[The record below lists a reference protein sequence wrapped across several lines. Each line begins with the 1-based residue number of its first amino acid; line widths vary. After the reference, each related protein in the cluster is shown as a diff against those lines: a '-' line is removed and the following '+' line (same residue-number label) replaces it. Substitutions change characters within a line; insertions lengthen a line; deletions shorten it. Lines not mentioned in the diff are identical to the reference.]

1 MNGNPQDHRHGG
13 KNHLFGML
21 GIGALVLVVLLLAGR
36 SFREA
41 LPLAA
46 LLACP
51 LMMIG
56 MIFMMR
62 GDNGH
67 QHDNDASDHRDHDAP
82 AEWPSPVG
90 TNAPP
95 APKVTNVS

>member
-1 MNGNPQDHRHGG
+1 MTANMQGHDHGG

-21 GIGALVLVVLLLAGR
+21 GIGALVLVVLLAAGR
-36 SFREA
+36 SVGEA

-56 MIFMMR
+56 MMFMMR
-62 GDNGH
+62 GDGSNNH
-67 QHDNDASDHRDHDAP
+67 QHDETTADHLHPQATDERTDSTLP
-82 AEWPSPVG
+82 R
-90 TNAPP
+90 
-95 APKVTNVS
+95 

>member
-1 MNGNPQDHRHGG
+1 MKPRMQGHSHGG
-13 KNHLFGML
+13 KSHLLGMF
-21 GIGALVLVVLLLAGR
+21 GIGALVLVALLLAGR

-41 LPLAA
+41 LPLAV

-62 GDNGH
+62 GADGH
-67 QHDNDASDHRDHDAP
+67 QHDSDSADQSSHDAP
-82 AEWPSPVG
+82 AE
-90 TNAPP
+90 
-95 APKVTNVS
+95 

>member
-1 MNGNPQDHRHGG
+1 MSGNSQDHSHGG
-13 KNHLFGML
+13 KSHLLGMF

-62 GDNGH
+62 GGTAH
-67 QHDNDASDHRDHDAP
+67 QPDNDSANHRDHNAP
-82 AEWPSPVG
+82 AEWPGPVG

-95 APKVTNVS
+95 PPKVTSVS

>member
-1 MNGNPQDHRHGG
+1 MSGNSQDHSHGG
-13 KNHLFGML
+13 KSHLLGMF

-62 GDNGH
+62 GGTAH
-67 QHDNDASDHRDHDAP
+67 QPDNDSANHRDHNAP
-82 AEWPSPVG
+82 SEGPSPVG

-95 APKVTNVS
+95 PPKVTSVS